1 MISSLDNTVYF
12 RGAPQ
17 VVPVVKNPHVNA
29 GGDKDWGSIPGLR
42 RSPGGGHG
50 NPLYYSYLEKIF
62 CLWEKVELIE

>member
-29 GGDKDWGSIPGLR
+29 GGDKDWGSIKTGLR

-50 NPLYYSYLEKIF
+50 NLLNLLFLPGENFLSLGES
-62 CLWEKVELIE
+62 